1 MIPLKIFGQA
11 LELPWVWPSGQQEPQ
26 LGLER
31 ALLPLLLALPLLLL
45 GVQKADKLLT
55 EPLERALLPLEP
67 PEPMPRRPRKR
78 P

>member
-1 MIPLKIFGQA
+1 MITLKIFGQA
-11 LELPWVWPSGQQEPQ
+11 LELPWVWPLAQQEPQ

-31 ALLPLLLALPLLLL
+31 ALLPLLLALPPLLL

-55 EPLERALLPLEP
+55 EPLERELLLQGP
-67 PEPMPRRPRKR
+67 PAPTPRRPHKR